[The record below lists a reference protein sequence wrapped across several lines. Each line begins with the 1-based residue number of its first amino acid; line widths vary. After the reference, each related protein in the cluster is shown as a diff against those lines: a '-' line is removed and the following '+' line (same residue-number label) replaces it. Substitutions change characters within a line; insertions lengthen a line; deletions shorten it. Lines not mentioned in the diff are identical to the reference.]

1 MTTIKEVSELL
12 KTAQTL
18 SDPLF
23 EQWSH
28 DTRQGVQKLIIKR
41 QRDIQAALDEDA
53 RLDNLLAYERQ
64 LYTQNVS
71 LIAGI
76 DEVGRGPLAGP
87 VVTAAVI
94 LPENCKIPGL
104 NDSKQIPKAHHQA
117 VYDSVMTE
125 ALAVGIGIIDN
136 HIIDQVNIYEATKLA
151 MLQAIKHLELKPEH
165 LLIDAMSLDI
175 DIPQT
180 SLIKGDAKSMSI
192 AAASIVAK
200 VTRDK
205 IMSDYEQKYPG
216 YDFAHNAG
224 YGTKK
229 HLEALAKQ
237 GFTDIHRQSFEPIKS
252 MVHHI

>member
-180 SLIKGDAKSMSI
+180 SLIKGDAKSMSL

>member
-1 MTTIKEVSELL
+1 MATIKEIDARLRAVHEV
-12 KTAQTL
+12 

-23 EQWSH
+23 DTLAQ

-41 QRDIQAALDEDA
+41 KRQLQAIIDEDK
-53 RLDNLLAYERQ
+53 RLDQLLAYEQ
-64 LYTQNVS
+64 ELYINNIM

-94 LPENCKIPGL
+94 LPENCKIAGL
-104 NDSKQIPKAHHQA
+104 NDSKQIPKSQHQNIYDA
-117 VYDSVMTE
+117 VMAV
-125 ALAVGIGIIDN
+125 ALSVGIGIIDS
-136 HIIDQVNIYEATKLA
+136 HQIDQVNIYEATKLA
-151 MLQAIKHLELKPEH
+151 MLAAIDHLDVRPQH
-165 LLIDAMSLDI
+165 LLVDAMTLAI

-205 IMSDYEQKYPG
+205 MMADYDNQYPG
-216 YDFAHNAG
+216 YDFSHNAG

>member
-1 MTTIKEVSELL
+1 MITIKAVGELL
-12 KTAQTL
+12 QAAQTL

-23 EQWSH
+23 DEWSQ
-28 DTRQGVQKLIIKR
+28 DTRQEVQKLIAKR
-41 QRDIQAALDEDA
+41 QRDIQASLDEAA

-64 LYTQNVS
+64 LYAQNIT

-94 LPENCKIPGL
+94 LPKNCKITGL
-104 NDSKQIPKAHHQA
+104 NDSKQIPKAQHQT
-117 VYDSVMTE
+117 VYDRIMTK

-136 HIIDQVNIYEATKLA
+136 HVIDEVNIYEATKLA
-151 MLQAIKHLELKPEH
+151 MLQAIEHLELKPEH
-165 LLIDAMSLDI
+165 LLIDAMSLAI
-175 DIPQT
+175 DVPQT

-205 IMSDYEQKYPG
+205 MMADYDQQYPG
-216 YDFAHNAG
+216 YDFSHNAG

-229 HLEALAKQ
+229 HLEGLAKQ

-252 MVHHI
+252 MGSRV

>member
-1 MTTIKEVSELL
+1 MTTIKAVSELL

-41 QRDIQAALDEDA
+41 QRNIQAALDEEA

-64 LYTQNVS
+64 LYAQNIK

-94 LPENCKIPGL
+94 LPENCKITGL
-104 NDSKQIPKAHHQA
+104 NDSKQIPKKQHQA
-117 VYDSVMTE
+117 VYDRVMTE

-136 HIIDQVNIYEATKLA
+136 HVIDQVNIYEATKLA
-151 MLQAIKHLELKPEH
+151 MLQAIEHLKIKPEH
-165 LLIDAMSLDI
+165 LLIDAMSLAI

-252 MVHHI
+252 MDHHI

>member
-1 MTTIKEVSELL
+1 MATIKEIDARL
-12 KTAQTL
+12 TAVHKV

-23 EQWSH
+23 DTLAQ

-41 QRDIQAALDEDA
+41 KRQLQAVIDEDK
-53 RLDNLLAYERQ
+53 RLDQLLAYEQ
-64 LYTQNVS
+64 ELYINNIM

-94 LPENCKIPGL
+94 LPENCKIAGL
-104 NDSKQIPKAHHQA
+104 NDSKQIPKSQHQKIYDA
-117 VYDSVMTE
+117 VMAV
-125 ALAVGIGIIDN
+125 ALSVGIGIVDN
-136 HIIDQVNIYEATKLA
+136 HHIDQVNIYEATKLA
-151 MLQAIKHLELKPEH
+151 MLAAINQLDVRPQH
-165 LLIDAMSLDI
+165 LLVDAMTLSV

-205 IMSDYEQKYPG
+205 MMADYDSQYPG
-216 YDFAHNAG
+216 YDFSSNAG

-229 HLEALAKQ
+229 HLEALARQ
-237 GFTDIHRQSFEPIKS
+237 GFTDIHRRSFEPIKS
-252 MVHHI
+252 MIDD